1 MSTISSRKFN
11 QDIGSAKRDSEIAPV
26 IITDR
31 GKPTHVLLTYANYL
45 DLTYDQPKLV
55 DLLSMDHDID
65 FEPVK
70 SNIQAKPVEF
80 D

>member
-11 QDIGSAKRDSEIAPV
+11 QDIGAAKRDSENAPV

-31 GKPTHVLLTYANYL
+31 GAPTHVLLTYATYL
-45 DLTYDQPKLV
+45 DLTCDQPKLV
-55 DLLSMDHDID
+55 DLLSMDHEVD
-65 FEPVK
+65 FEPVN